1 MKDILSNGNYIE
13 CLELSKNQRL
23 QPNNVPLISLGDFV
37 EQVMDIRLLPYQK
50 AYFKMFEY
58 IPEGTKF
65 MLARGQNH
73 EILLN
78 TMLYRALWLEY
89 LREKGGEH
97 NELVKRKD

>member
-1 MKDILSNGNYIE
+1 MKISFKNGSHIE

-50 AYFKMFEY
+50 AYLKMFEY

-65 MLARGQNH
+65 ILARGQNH
-73 EILLN
+73 GILLN

-89 LREKGGEH
+89 LREKGGGY